1 MSSRVV
7 SVEVKG
13 VRQATESLRKMGADI
28 AEGVRQ
34 ALDATGLEVLTTV
47 RNAIQR
53 GPKTGTT
60 YFRIPG
66 DKYMTV
72 RAGAEDGPP
81 VAFIPGGGKAN
92 LSLTHKA
99 SAPGEAPASDTGTLA
114 SSIYYTHV
122 DEYTVAIGS
131 RLEYAFI
138 LEFGS
143 KGGKIKKRPA
153 WIPAA
158 EKAAPRL
165 QKRIERVIREATA
178 RAQKGSA

>member
-1 MSSRVV
+1 MSSRIV
-7 SVEVKG
+7 SVEVRG
-13 VRQATESLRKMGADI
+13 LREATESLRKMGADVS
-28 AEGVRQ
+28 EGVRQ
-34 ALDATGLEVLTTV
+34 TLNATGLEVLTTV

-66 DKYMTV
+66 AKYMTV

-92 LSLTHKA
+92 LSLTHQA

-114 SSIYYTHV
+114 SSIYYTSV

-131 RLEYAFI
+131 RLEYAFY
-138 LEFGS
+138 LEFGTR
-143 KGGKIKKRPA
+143 KIKKRPS
-153 WIPAA
+153 WVPAA

-165 QKRIERVIREATA
+165 QKRLERLIREATA
-178 RAQKGSA
+178 RAQKGTA